1 MEFDFDPNYNKLQ
14 VFDSIVF
21 YLGRQALRVANVE
34 TNKPW
39 GGFIVIDD
47 ESTKQFIDTYFLSQN
62 TDQKDK
68 LSPKILV
75 VEPDKRLSWQY
86 HFRRGKLWRVMA
98 SY

>member
-1 MEFDFDPNYNKLQ
+1 
-14 VFDSIVF
+14 
-21 YLGRQALRVANVE
+21 VANVE

-86 HFRRGKLWRVMA
+86 HFRRGELWRVIKGPVGYM
-98 SY
+98 SSPVNLPFLRTPYL